1 MYTKAPLL
9 GLKFKMAL
17 WSIRDVAALPR
28 SYVDPWD
35 LENYAYIRQH
45 LDSLDVTSSV
55 GQSSL
60 GEPVD
65 ANSSF
70 YFDMVADRADQQGP
84 PTDRSKYYESLLET
98 DYGTARW
105 VPAGRLLIGF

>member
-1 MYTKAPLL
+1 
-9 GLKFKMAL
+9 MAL
-17 WSIRDVAALPR
+17 WSIRDSDVATLPR

-45 LDSLDVTSSV
+45 LDSLDVTSE

-70 YFDMVADRADQQGP
+70 YFDMVPQRGNGP
-84 PTDRSKYYESLLET
+84 PTDRSKYYEPLLET
-98 DYGTARW
+98 DYGTAR
-105 VPAGRLLIGF
+105 

>member
-1 MYTKAPLL
+1 MLFQT
-9 GLKFKMAL
+9 MAL
-17 WSIRDVAALPR
+17 WSIRDYGPADVATLPS

-45 LDSLDVTSSV
+45 LDSIDLASEE
-55 GQSSL
+55 QSSL

-70 YFDMVADRADQQGP
+70 YFDMVPHRGKGP

-98 DYGTARW
+98 EYGTAR
-105 VPAGRLLIGF
+105 